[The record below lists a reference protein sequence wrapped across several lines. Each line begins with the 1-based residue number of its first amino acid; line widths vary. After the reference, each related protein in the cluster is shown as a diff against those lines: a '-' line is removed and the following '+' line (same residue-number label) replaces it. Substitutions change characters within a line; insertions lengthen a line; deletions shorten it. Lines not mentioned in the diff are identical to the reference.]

1 MLFMLVTEKPSIS
14 WSAIEKITDGRG
26 LIMRYLAL
34 LSVAIEPAV
43 SRECSD
49 CRVTF

>member
-1 MLFMLVTEKPSIS
+1 MLVTEKPSIS

-34 LSVAIEPAV
+34 LLSLQLHVNAVIIE
-43 SRECSD
+43 
-49 CRVTF
+49 